1 MRNYHEIS
9 HGINELYRAGIECM
23 QLTGEDTRFAPAR
36 YALEWV
42 IGEQDSVMRP
52 AGASPVG
59 KPDAPMCI
67 VRTEDV
73 IRAAIANCE
82 AADTEDAK
90 MAITALKWVLNET
103 NELH

>member
-1 MRNYHEIS
+1 
-9 HGINELYRAGIECM
+9 
-23 QLTGEDTRFAPAR
+23 
-36 YALEWV
+36 
-42 IGEQDSVMRP
+42 
-52 AGASPVG
+52 
-59 KPDAPMCI
+59 MCI
-67 VRTEDV
+67 VRTEDI